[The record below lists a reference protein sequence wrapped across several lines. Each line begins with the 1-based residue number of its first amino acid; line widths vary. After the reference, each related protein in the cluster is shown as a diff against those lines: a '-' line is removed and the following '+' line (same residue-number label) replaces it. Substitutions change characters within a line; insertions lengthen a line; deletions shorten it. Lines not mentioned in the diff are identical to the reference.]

1 MLSQDDLLYFIHI
14 PKTAGTTLISLLD
27 AKFDVNEIFPAQ
39 LWKELA
45 KIPPDQIGKYRFY
58 RGHFGANGLKSLL
71 PKEPVCLTML
81 RQPIPLALST
91 YKFVLREPG
100 TRVHSLAKSSQMSFA
115 DFVSHPKTCTRI
127 SNKQTRNLSFDIHSA
142 PPNDPVFHYNE
153 SRDRVDQWLE
163 KYRITYSDSESLER
177 AKQKLDDC
185 AFFGLVERFN
195 ESMALMSYTFGWSP
209 VGTTSKL
216 REATSKAE
224 IDALPT
230 DVRDMLE
237 DYNELDTL
245 LYSYADAAFQER
257 LSAMIQHLHD
267 FAKPGEPRPE
277 TWDEDP
283 ETMQTL
289 LDRHYTDCQK
299 QRQIPPSEVIRVDF
313 AHALSGSG
321 WHHREKVAV
330 DQTYFRW
337 TGPSTTSTLDVPLS
351 QQADVRVTFR
361 IINAVESG
369 IIDSLS
375 LSVNDTH
382 VALALLDGKGTVV
395 RTYQAVV
402 PKELLES
409 DRPFT
414 RFTFQVAQTRSPRDQ
429 EAWQSDMRQLG
440 VALHWMDIH
449 PVEMT
454 DDHPIPPLTQY
465 KNVATVRDL
474 KRLRHR
480 LRRRDRLKYLIKT
493 TPGLRSLYSV
503 YKRMTAR

>member
-299 QRQIPPSEVIRVDF
+299 QRQIPLAEVIRVDF

-361 IINAVESG
+361 VINAVESG

-429 EAWQSDMRQLG
+429 ESWQSDMRQLG